1 MSEDGTVP
9 FASIRPTT
17 VPNVAAAEAG
27 VEAAV
32 VAEAETGTVVVDETA
47 TKVSPEVRAFLQKWI
62 DKINITDMLIEMVRR
77 DAQLHY
83 ERADGFIFTEPT
95 ALAVPEK

>member
-83 ERADGFIFTEPT
+83 ERADGFIYPEPT